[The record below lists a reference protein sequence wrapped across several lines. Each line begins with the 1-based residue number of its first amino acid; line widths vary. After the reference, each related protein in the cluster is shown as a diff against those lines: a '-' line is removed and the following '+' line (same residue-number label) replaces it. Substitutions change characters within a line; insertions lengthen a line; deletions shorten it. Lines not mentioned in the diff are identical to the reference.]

1 MEDAHLLLSPKAVA
15 ASPPS
20 PAGGGAA
27 AKGLERR
34 DRERRGR
41 WMDRHVYQG
50 SADNKEKIHGRG
62 SMEKYIMEVI
72 GMHLSPWP
80 PSCAHHLWLQDGRKV
95 TRERREGGKKRRNQ
109 RRKRRRGALCWQFK
123 RSKLTT
129 LERKGGSMDPG
140 YTR

>member
-1 MEDAHLLLSPKAVA
+1 MEDGHLLLSPKAVA

-41 WMDRHVYQG
+41 WMDRH
-50 SADNKEKIHGRG
+50 G

-80 PSCAHHLWLQDGRKV
+80 PSCAHHLWLQDGCKV

-109 RRKRRRGALCWQFK
+109 RRKRRRGGLCWQFK

-129 LERKGGSMDPG
+129 LEGKGGSMDPG

>member
-41 WMDRHVYQG
+41 WMDRHGCKHKFASREEKGKLGKHKLYLKLVVK
-50 SADNKEKIHGRG
+50 SSNK
-62 SMEKYIMEVI
+62 
-72 GMHLSPWP
+72 
-80 PSCAHHLWLQDGRKV
+80 
-95 TRERREGGKKRRNQ
+95 T
-109 RRKRRRGALCWQFK
+109 